1 MGTQTPTPPKEK
13 TDRRADA
20 ATTRRLKMIK
30 ARNKRISLIAITLSL
45 CVVLLAGILTGAYF
59 LFLHRPQDDGKILPN
74 VYVGGINIG
83 SLSREDAK
91 TVIQLTLI
99 PTLTGEDM
107 VVKLPNDTLCLSP
120 TDTGISLDI
129 DDLVDAAYAYGRTG
143 SRVEQSIRRAQ
154 AENREYHLALLPYL
168 NIDLDYVWNATKNF
182 CNLYQTDLIEPS
194 VQITG
199 ERPVYGQNNG
209 VPVQHQTLTVIMGS
223 PKSDLSPD
231 AIYAHILDGYSIMDL
246 ELEYEA
252 PIIVEPQ
259 RPNAQEIFDKYC
271 QLPKDAV
278 MDRNS
283 FEIIP
288 EEYGY
293 GFPVESLQ
301 RLIDQAEFGEVIQ
314 ISMGFLLP
322 DITEN
327 ALNTNLF
334 KDTLSSYVSKCND
347 GTNKNRD
354 TNLQLS
360 CEAINGYVIKVGE
373 SFDFNKV
380 LGPRTTDRGY
390 RNAPIY
396 SGSTSSN
403 IGGGIN
409 QTASALYYCA
419 LQAGLTIDERH
430 AHRYAVSYTP
440 LGTDASITYGA
451 ENLVFTNNTSAPIR
465 ILATA
470 EGSTVS
476 ITFQGT
482 DTADYMLK
490 FEASVIEVFE
500 PSTVYQHMVK
510 DNAYNYVDGQVTQT
524 SQVGYS
530 IELYI
535 CLYDKQTGELVERRL
550 LETARYE
557 SRDRI
562 VIKIETGDPED
573 NQ

>member
-1 MGTQTPTPPKEK
+1 MS
-13 TDRRADA
+13 AFSV
-20 ATTRRLKMIK
+20 M
-30 ARNKRISLIAITLSL
+30 S
-45 CVVLLAGILTGAYF
+45 
-59 LFLHRPQDDGKILPN
+59 
-74 VYVGGINIG
+74 G
-83 SLSREDAK
+83 S
-91 TVIQLTLI
+91 
-99 PTLTGEDM
+99 
-107 VVKLPNDTLCLSP
+107 
-120 TDTGISLDI
+120 
-129 DDLVDAAYAYGRTG
+129 
-143 SRVEQSIRRAQ
+143 
-154 AENREYHLALLPYL
+154 
-168 NIDLDYVWNATKNF
+168 
-182 CNLYQTDLIEPS
+182 
-194 VQITG
+194 
-199 ERPVYGQNNG
+199 
-209 VPVQHQTLTVIMGS
+209 
-223 PKSDLSPD
+223 
-231 AIYAHILDGYSIMDL
+231 
-246 ELEYEA
+246 
-252 PIIVEPQ
+252 
-259 RPNAQEIFDKYC
+259 
-271 QLPKDAV
+271 
-278 MDRNS
+278 
-283 FEIIP
+283 
-288 EEYGY
+288 
-293 GFPVESLQ
+293 
-301 RLIDQAEFGEVIQ
+301 
-314 ISMGFLLP
+314 
-322 DITEN
+322 
-327 ALNTNLF
+327 
-334 KDTLSSYVSKCND
+334 
-347 GTNKNRD
+347 NKNRD

>member
-129 DDLVDAAYAYGRTG
+129 DDLVDTAYAYGRTG

-259 RPNAQEIFDKYC
+259 RPNAQEIFDKHC

-301 RLIDQAEFGEVIQ
+301 RLIDQAEFGEVIH

-334 KDTLSSYVSKCND
+334 KDTLSSYVSECND

>member
-129 DDLVDAAYAYGRTG
+129 DDLVDTAYAYGRTG

-259 RPNAQEIFDKYC
+259 RPNAQEIFDKHC

-322 DITEN
+322 DIT
-327 ALNTNLF
+327 
-334 KDTLSSYVSKCND
+334 
-347 GTNKNRD
+347 
-354 TNLQLS
+354 
-360 CEAINGYVIKVGE
+360 
-373 SFDFNKV
+373 
-380 LGPRTTDRGY
+380 
-390 RNAPIY
+390 
-396 SGSTSSN
+396 
-403 IGGGIN
+403 
-409 QTASALYYCA
+409 
-419 LQAGLTIDERH
+419 
-430 AHRYAVSYTP
+430 
-440 LGTDASITYGA
+440 
-451 ENLVFTNNTSAPIR
+451 
-465 ILATA
+465 
-470 EGSTVS
+470 
-476 ITFQGT
+476 
-482 DTADYMLK
+482 
-490 FEASVIEVFE
+490 
-500 PSTVYQHMVK
+500 
-510 DNAYNYVDGQVTQT
+510 
-524 SQVGYS
+524 
-530 IELYI
+530 
-535 CLYDKQTGELVERRL
+535 
-550 LETARYE
+550 
-557 SRDRI
+557 
-562 VIKIETGDPED
+562 
-573 NQ
+573 

>member
-129 DDLVDAAYAYGRTG
+129 DDLVDTAYAYGRTG

>member
-129 DDLVDAAYAYGRTG
+129 DDLVDTAYAYGRTG

-259 RPNAQEIFDKYC
+259 RPNAQEIFDKHC